1 MKNYRKIIP
10 LALVVLMALACYSLV
25 SNAVKENSDYNHY
38 LSEARKYAELDI
50 TKYAIENYN
59 KALAINPTPDVYVE
73 VAEYYERQENS
84 DTEFLNWCE
93 DFFAKYPANSKS
105 YDCILKAY
113 MKQKDY
119 DSCFDVLSTA
129 EKRNVSSDY
138 IKSVKNE
145 LSYSF
150 KLDFNTYDDVGIY
163 GNGFCAVKSKDAW
176 GYVDSYGNQKTPIT
190 YVSAAPFTKAEMAP
204 VVDQK
209 GECYFIDNTGSRVLA
224 SKEKYKSFGI
234 SSDDIIKV
242 ELENGKYSYCDSELN
257 KLFGEYDDATA
268 FNNGIAAVKE
278 NGQWKIINNEGNAK
292 SSTEYADVVA
302 DEKNIVFR
310 NDRLFVGDG
319 TGYIMI
325 DSSGK
330 QIGNE
335 KYENAHCFAD
345 STYAAVEND
354 GKWFFIDKNAKR
366 LSDKTYEDARSYSNG
381 LAAVKISGKWGFVDT
396 DENVVIEQQFFGAKD
411 FSEKGSCFIQ
421 TGDKW
426 QLLKLYRLN
435 REE

>member
-1 MKNYRKIIP
+1 MWK
-10 LALVVLMALACYSLV
+10 
-25 SNAVKENSDYNHY
+25 
-38 LSEARKYAELDI
+38 
-50 TKYAIENYN
+50 
-59 KALAINPTPDVYVE
+59 E

-84 DTEFLNWCE
+84 DTKLLNWCE
-93 DFFAKYPANSKS
+93 DFFEKYPTNSKS

-129 EKRNVSSDY
+129 EKRNVSSEY

-145 LSYSF
+145 LSYTF

-278 NGQWKIINNEGNAK
+278 NGQWKIINMKVMQSHQLNMLMLLPMK
-292 SSTEYADVVA
+292 
-302 DEKNIVFR
+302 
-310 NDRLFVGDG
+310 
-319 TGYIMI
+319 
-325 DSSGK
+325 
-330 QIGNE
+330 
-335 KYENAHCFAD
+335 
-345 STYAAVEND
+345 
-354 GKWFFIDKNAKR
+354 
-366 LSDKTYEDARSYSNG
+366 
-381 LAAVKISGKWGFVDT
+381 KISYLEMT
-396 DENVVIEQQFFGAKD
+396 DF
-411 FSEKGSCFIQ
+411 
-421 TGDKW
+421 
-426 QLLKLYRLN
+426 L
-435 REE
+435 

>member
-59 KALAINPTPDVYVE
+59 KALSINPTPDVYVE

-84 DTEFLNWCE
+84 DTKLLNWCE
-93 DFFAKYPANSKS
+93 DFFEKYPTNSKS

-129 EKRNVSSDY
+129 EKRNVSSEY

-145 LSYSF
+145 LSYTF

-176 GYVDSYGNQKTPIT
+176 GYVDSYGNQKTPIS

-209 GECYFIDNTGSRVLA
+209 GKCYFIDNTGSRVLA

-354 GKWFFIDKNAKR
+354 GKWFFIDKNEKR
-366 LSDKTYEDARSYSNG
+366 LSDKTYEDASSYSNG

-411 FSEKGSCFIQ
+411 FSEKGSCFVQ

>member
-25 SNAVKENSDYNHY
+25 SNAFKENSDYNHY

-59 KALAINPTPDVYVE
+59 KALTINPTPDVYVE

-84 DTEFLNWCE
+84 DTKLLNWCE
-93 DFFAKYPANSKS
+93 DFFEKYPTNSKS

-129 EKRNVSSDY
+129 EKRNVSSEY

-145 LSYSF
+145 LSYTF

-278 NGQWKIINNEGNAK
+278 DGQWKIINNEGNAK

-411 FSEKGSCFIQ
+411 FSEKGSCFVQ

>member
-59 KALAINPTPDVYVE
+59 KALSINPTPDVYVE

-84 DTEFLNWCE
+84 DTKLLNWCE
-93 DFFAKYPANSKS
+93 DFFEKYPTNSKS

-129 EKRNVSSDY
+129 EKRNVSSEY

-145 LSYSF
+145 LSYTF

-209 GECYFIDNTGSRVLA
+209 GECYFIDNTGSGVLA
-224 SKEKYKSFGI
+224 SKEKCKSFGI

-411 FSEKGSCFIQ
+411 FSEKGSCFVQ

>member
-59 KALAINPTPDVYVE
+59 KALTINPTPDVYVE

-129 EKRNVSSDY
+129 EKRNVSSEY

-145 LSYSF
+145 LSYTF

-204 VVDQK
+204 VADQK

-224 SKEKYKSFGI
+224 SKEKCKSFGI

-411 FSEKGSCFIQ
+411 FSEKGSCFVQ

>member
-59 KALAINPTPDVYVE
+59 KALSINPTPDVYVE

-84 DTEFLNWCE
+84 DTKLLNWCE
-93 DFFAKYPANSKS
+93 DFFEKYPTNSKS

-129 EKRNVSSDY
+129 EKRNVSSEY

-145 LSYSF
+145 LSYTF

-163 GNGFCAVKSKDAW
+163 GNGFCAVKSKYAW

-345 STYAAVEND
+345 STYAAVENN
-354 GKWFFIDKNAKR
+354 GKWFFIDKDAKR
-366 LSDKTYEDARSYSNG
+366 LSDKTYEEARSYSNG

>member
-59 KALAINPTPDVYVE
+59 KALSINPTPDIYVE

-84 DTEFLNWCE
+84 DTKLLNWCE
-93 DFFAKYPANSKS
+93 DFFEKYPTNSKS

-129 EKRNVSSDY
+129 EKRNVSSEY

-145 LSYSF
+145 LSYTF

>member
-10 LALVVLMALACYSLV
+10 LAMVILMALACYSLV
-25 SNAVKENSDYNHY
+25 SNAVKESSDYNHY

-59 KALAINPTPDVYVE
+59 KALSINPTPDVYVE

-84 DTEFLNWCE
+84 DTKLLNWCE
-93 DFFAKYPANSKS
+93 DFFEKYPTNSKS

-129 EKRNVSSDY
+129 EKRNVSSEY

-145 LSYSF
+145 LSYTF

-176 GYVDSYGNQKTPIT
+176 GYVDSYGNQKTPIS

-335 KYENAHCFAD
+335 KYENARCFAD

-354 GKWFFIDKNAKR
+354 GKWFFIDKDAKR

-411 FSEKGSCFIQ
+411 FSEKGSCFVQ

>member
-59 KALAINPTPDVYVE
+59 KALSINPTPDVYVE

-84 DTEFLNWCE
+84 DTKLLNWCE
-93 DFFAKYPANSKS
+93 DFFEKYPTNSKS

-129 EKRNVSSDY
+129 EKRNVSSEY

-145 LSYSF
+145 LSYTF

-224 SKEKYKSFGI
+224 SKEKCKSFGI

-411 FSEKGSCFIQ
+411 FSEKGSCFVQ

>member
-59 KALAINPTPDVYVE
+59 KALSINPTPDVYVE

-84 DTEFLNWCE
+84 DTKLLNWCE
-93 DFFAKYPANSKS
+93 DFFEKYPTNSKS

-129 EKRNVSSDY
+129 EKRNVSSEY

-145 LSYSF
+145 LSYTF

-224 SKEKYKSFGI
+224 SKEKCKSFGI

-302 DEKNIVFR
+302 DEKNIIFR

-345 STYAAVEND
+345 STYAAVENN
-354 GKWFFIDKNAKR
+354 GKWFFIDKDAKR
-366 LSDKTYEDARSYSNG
+366 LSDKTYEEARSYSNG

>member
-59 KALAINPTPDVYVE
+59 KALSINPTPDVYVE

-84 DTEFLNWCE
+84 DTKLLNWCE
-93 DFFAKYPANSKS
+93 DFFEKYPTNSKS
-105 YDCILKAY
+105 YDCILEAY

-129 EKRNVSSDY
+129 EKRNVSSEY

-145 LSYSF
+145 LSYTF

-224 SKEKYKSFGI
+224 SKEKCKSFGI

-411 FSEKGSCFIQ
+411 FSEKGSCFVQ

>member
-59 KALAINPTPDVYVE
+59 KALSINPTPDVYVE

-84 DTEFLNWCE
+84 DTKLLNWCE
-93 DFFAKYPANSKS
+93 DFFEKYPTNSRS

-129 EKRNVSSDY
+129 EKRNVSSEY

-145 LSYSF
+145 LSYTF

-190 YVSAAPFTKAEMAP
+190 YVSTAPFTKAEMAP

-278 NGQWKIINNEGNAK
+278 DGQWKIINNEGNAK

>member
-59 KALAINPTPDVYVE
+59 KALTINPTPDVYVE

-84 DTEFLNWCE
+84 DTKLLNWCE
-93 DFFAKYPANSKS
+93 DFFEKYPTNSKS

-129 EKRNVSSDY
+129 EKRNVSSEY

-145 LSYSF
+145 LSYTF

-209 GECYFIDNTGSRVLA
+209 GECNFIDNTGSRVLA

>member
-59 KALAINPTPDVYVE
+59 KALTINPTPDVYVE

-84 DTEFLNWCE
+84 DTKLLNWCE
-93 DFFAKYPANSKS
+93 DFFEKYPTNSKS

-129 EKRNVSSDY
+129 EKRNVSSEY

-145 LSYSF
+145 LSYTF

-190 YVSAAPFTKAEMAP
+190 YVSTAPFTKAEMAP

>member
-59 KALAINPTPDVYVE
+59 KALSINPTPDVYVE

-84 DTEFLNWCE
+84 DTKLLNWCE
-93 DFFAKYPANSKS
+93 DFFEKYPTNSKS

-129 EKRNVSSDY
+129 EKRNVSSEY

-145 LSYSF
+145 LSYAF

-176 GYVDSYGNQKTPIT
+176 GYVDSYGNQKTPIS

-411 FSEKGSCFIQ
+411 FSEKGSCFVQ

>member
-10 LALVVLMALACYSLV
+10 LALVILMALACYSLV

-59 KALAINPTPDVYVE
+59 KALSINPTPDVYVE

-84 DTEFLNWCE
+84 DTKLLNWCE
-93 DFFAKYPANSKS
+93 DFFEKYPTNSKS

-129 EKRNVSSDY
+129 EKRNVSSEY

-145 LSYSF
+145 LSYAF

-176 GYVDSYGNQKTPIT
+176 GYVDSYGNQKTPIS

-411 FSEKGSCFIQ
+411 FSEKGSCFVQ

>member
-59 KALAINPTPDVYVE
+59 KALSINPTPDVYVE

-84 DTEFLNWCE
+84 DTKLLNWCE
-93 DFFAKYPANSKS
+93 DFFEKYPTNSKS

-129 EKRNVSSDY
+129 EKRNVSSEY

-145 LSYSF
+145 LSYTF

>member
-59 KALAINPTPDVYVE
+59 KALSINPTPDVYVE

-84 DTEFLNWCE
+84 DTKLLNWCE
-93 DFFAKYPANSKS
+93 DFFEKYPTNSRS

-129 EKRNVSSDY
+129 EKRNVSSEY

-145 LSYSF
+145 LSYTF

-278 NGQWKIINNEGNAK
+278 DGQWKIINNEGNAK

>member
-59 KALAINPTPDVYVE
+59 KALTINPTPDVYVE

-119 DSCFDVLSTA
+119 DACFDVLSTA

-278 NGQWKIINNEGNAK
+278 DGQWKIINNKGDEK
-292 SSTEYADVVA
+292 LSTKYADIIT
-302 DEKNIVFR
+302 DEKNIIFR

-325 DSSGK
+325 DSSR
-330 QIGNE
+330 
-335 KYENAHCFAD
+335 FP
-345 STYAAVEND
+345 
-354 GKWFFIDKNAKR
+354 
-366 LSDKTYEDARSYSNG
+366 
-381 LAAVKISGKWGFVDT
+381 
-396 DENVVIEQQFFGAKD
+396 
-411 FSEKGSCFIQ
+411 
-421 TGDKW
+421 
-426 QLLKLYRLN
+426 
-435 REE
+435 

>member
-59 KALAINPTPDVYVE
+59 KALSINPTPDVYVE

-84 DTEFLNWCE
+84 DTKLLNWCE
-93 DFFAKYPANSKS
+93 DFFEKYPTNSKS

-129 EKRNVSSDY
+129 EKRNVSSEY

-145 LSYSF
+145 LSYTF

-224 SKEKYKSFGI
+224 SKEKCKSFGI

-345 STYAAVEND
+345 STYAAVENN
-354 GKWFFIDKNAKR
+354 GKWFFIDKDAKR
-366 LSDKTYEDARSYSNG
+366 LSDKTYEEARSYSNG

>member
-59 KALAINPTPDVYVE
+59 KALTINPTPDVYVE

-119 DSCFDVLSTA
+119 DACFDVLSTA

-150 KLDFNTYDDVGIY
+150 KLDFNTYDDVGIF
-163 GNGFCAVKSKDAW
+163 GNGFCAVKSKDVW
-176 GYVDSYGNQKTPIT
+176 GYIDSYGNQKTPIT
-190 YVSAAPFTKAEMAP
+190 YVSTAPFTKAEMAP

-209 GECYFIDNTGSRVLA
+209 GKCYFIDNTGSRVLA

-234 SSDDIIKV
+234 SSDGIIKV

-278 NGQWKIINNEGNAK
+278 NGQWKIINNKGDEK
-292 SSTEYADVVA
+292 LSTKYADIIT
-302 DEKNIVFR
+302 DEKNILFR

-345 STYAAVEND
+345 STYAAVENN
-354 GKWFFIDKNAKR
+354 GKWFFIDKDAKR
-366 LSDKTYEDARSYSNG
+366 LSDKTYEEARSYSNG

>member
-59 KALAINPTPDVYVE
+59 KALTINPTPDIYVE

-84 DTEFLNWCE
+84 DTKLLNWCE
-93 DFFAKYPANSKS
+93 DFFEKYPTNSKS

-129 EKRNVSSDY
+129 EKRNVSSEY

-145 LSYSF
+145 LSYTF

-278 NGQWKIINNEGNAK
+278 DGQWKIINNEGNAK

-366 LSDKTYEDARSYSNG
+366 LSDKTYEDARSCSNG

-411 FSEKGSCFIQ
+411 FSEKGSCFVQ

>member
-10 LALVVLMALACYSLV
+10 LALVVLMVLACYSLV
-25 SNAVKENSDYNHY
+25 SNAVKESSDYNHY

-59 KALAINPTPDVYVE
+59 KALSINPTPDVYVE

-84 DTEFLNWCE
+84 DTKLLNWCE
-93 DFFAKYPANSKS
+93 DFFEKYPTNSKS

-129 EKRNVSSDY
+129 EKRNVSSEY

-145 LSYSF
+145 LSYTF

-176 GYVDSYGNQKTPIT
+176 GYVDSYGNQKTPIS

-411 FSEKGSCFIQ
+411 FSEKGSCFVQ

>member
-59 KALAINPTPDVYVE
+59 KALTINPTPDIYVE

-84 DTEFLNWCE
+84 DTKLLNWCE
-93 DFFAKYPANSKS
+93 DFFEKYPTNSKS

-129 EKRNVSSDY
+129 EKRNVSSEY

-145 LSYSF
+145 LSYTF

-278 NGQWKIINNEGNAK
+278 DGQWKIINNEGNAK

-366 LSDKTYEDARSYSNG
+366 LSYKTYEDARSYSNG

-411 FSEKGSCFIQ
+411 FSEKGSCFVQ

>member
-59 KALAINPTPDVYVE
+59 KALTINPTPDVYVE

-93 DFFAKYPANSKS
+93 DFFAKYPANSRS

-325 DSSGK
+325 DSSEK

>member
-59 KALAINPTPDVYVE
+59 KALSINPTPDIYVE

-84 DTEFLNWCE
+84 DTKLLNWCE
-93 DFFAKYPANSKS
+93 DFFEKYPTNSKS

-129 EKRNVSSDY
+129 EKRNVSSEY

-145 LSYSF
+145 LSYTF

-278 NGQWKIINNEGNAK
+278 DGQWKIINNKGDETL
-292 SSTEYADVVA
+292 STKYADIIT
-302 DEKNIVFR
+302 DEKNIIFR

-345 STYAAVEND
+345 STYAAVENN
-354 GKWFFIDKNAKR
+354 GKWFFIDKDAKR
-366 LSDKTYEDARSYSNG
+366 LSDKTYEGARSYSNG

>member
-50 TKYAIENYN
+50 PKYAIENYN
-59 KALAINPTPDVYVE
+59 KALSINPTPDVYVE

-84 DTEFLNWCE
+84 DTKLLNWCE
-93 DFFAKYPANSKS
+93 DFFEKYPTNSKS

-129 EKRNVSSDY
+129 EKRNVSSEY

-145 LSYSF
+145 LSYTF

>member
-59 KALAINPTPDVYVE
+59 KALTINPTPDVYVE

-84 DTEFLNWCE
+84 DTKLLNWCE
-93 DFFAKYPANSKS
+93 DFFEKYPTNSKS

-129 EKRNVSSDY
+129 EKRNVSSEY

-145 LSYSF
+145 LSYTF

-190 YVSAAPFTKAEMAP
+190 YVSTAPFTKAEMAP

-224 SKEKYKSFGI
+224 SKEKCKSFGI

-411 FSEKGSCFIQ
+411 FSEKGSCFVQ

>member
-59 KALAINPTPDVYVE
+59 KALSINPTPDVYVE

-84 DTEFLNWCE
+84 DTKLLNWCE
-93 DFFAKYPANSKS
+93 DFFEKYPTNSKS

-145 LSYSF
+145 LSYTF

>member
-25 SNAVKENSDYNHY
+25 SNAFKENSDYNHY

-59 KALAINPTPDVYVE
+59 KALTINPTPDVYVE

-84 DTEFLNWCE
+84 DTKLLNWCE
-93 DFFAKYPANSKS
+93 DFFEKYPTNSKS

-129 EKRNVSSDY
+129 EKRNVSSEY

-145 LSYSF
+145 LSYTF
-150 KLDFNTYDDVGIY
+150 KFDFNTYDDVGIY

-411 FSEKGSCFIQ
+411 FSEKGSCFVQ

>member
-59 KALAINPTPDVYVE
+59 KALTINPTPDVYVE

-129 EKRNVSSDY
+129 EKRNVSSEY

-145 LSYSF
+145 LSYTF

-176 GYVDSYGNQKTPIT
+176 GYVDSYGNQKTTIT

>member
-59 KALAINPTPDVYVE
+59 KALTINPTPDIYVE

-84 DTEFLNWCE
+84 DTKLLNWCE
-93 DFFAKYPANSKS
+93 DFFEKYPTNSKS

-129 EKRNVSSDY
+129 EKRNVSSEY

-145 LSYSF
+145 LSYTF

-278 NGQWKIINNEGNAK
+278 DGQWKIINNEGNAK

-381 LAAVKISGKWGFVDT
+381 LATVKISGKWGFVDT

-411 FSEKGSCFIQ
+411 FSEKGSCFVQ

>member
-25 SNAVKENSDYNHY
+25 SNAVKQNSDYNHY

-59 KALAINPTPDVYVE
+59 KALSINPTPDVYVE

-84 DTEFLNWCE
+84 DTKLLNWCE
-93 DFFAKYPANSKS
+93 DFFEKYPTNSKS

-129 EKRNVSSDY
+129 EKRNVSSEY

-145 LSYSF
+145 LSYTF

-224 SKEKYKSFGI
+224 SKEKCKSFGI

-411 FSEKGSCFIQ
+411 FSEKGSCFVQ

>member
-59 KALAINPTPDVYVE
+59 KALSINPTPDVYVE
-73 VAEYYERQENS
+73 VAEYYERQENL
-84 DTEFLNWCE
+84 DTKLLNWCE
-93 DFFAKYPANSKS
+93 DFFEKYPTNSKS

-129 EKRNVSSDY
+129 EKRNVSSEY

-145 LSYSF
+145 LSYTF

>member
-59 KALAINPTPDVYVE
+59 KALTINPTPDVYVE

-84 DTEFLNWCE
+84 DTKLLNWCE
-93 DFFAKYPANSKS
+93 DFFEKYPTNSKS

-129 EKRNVSSDY
+129 EKRNVSSEY

-145 LSYSF
+145 LSYTF

-224 SKEKYKSFGI
+224 SKEKCKSFGI

-411 FSEKGSCFIQ
+411 FSEKGSCFVQ

>member
-59 KALAINPTPDVYVE
+59 KALSINPTPDVYVE

-84 DTEFLNWCE
+84 DTKLSNWCE
-93 DFFAKYPANSKS
+93 DFFEKYPTNSKS

-129 EKRNVSSDY
+129 EKRNVSSEY

-145 LSYSF
+145 LSYTF

>member
-59 KALAINPTPDVYVE
+59 KALSINPTPDVYVE

-84 DTEFLNWCE
+84 DTKLLNWCE
-93 DFFAKYPANSKS
+93 DFFEKYPTNSRS

-129 EKRNVSSDY
+129 EKRNVSSEY

-145 LSYSF
+145 LSYTF

>member
-59 KALAINPTPDVYVE
+59 KALSINPTPDVYVE

-84 DTEFLNWCE
+84 DTKLLNWCE
-93 DFFAKYPANSKS
+93 DFFEKYPTNSKS

-129 EKRNVSSDY
+129 EKRNVSSEY

-145 LSYSF
+145 LSYTF

-209 GECYFIDNTGSRVLA
+209 GECNFIDNTGSRVLA